1 MRAGNESR
9 SATERR
15 LTLLG
20 YGAYGLLGWTS
31 VLLPSL
37 IGEIQDSF
45 DRTDADFG
53 LIYFFAALLYGL
65 GGLGG
70 GFLTERIGPRL
81 VLAGAFILLGVT
93 LFGSSV
99 LTVWVMFAATV
110 SIGKAAN
117 GSLDAGF
124 GALFLDV
131 FADRRGSALNL
142 LHLCYAVGALLAPV
156 AIGVAVS
163 QGVDWRVIFG
173 IGVIGAGAGLIS
185 LLRLDWSTVRHSQ
198 HTSMNETEP
207 GGIWGAPFFFLAATM
222 TLYDAQVVGIT
233 SWIVRYLED
242 DGIGIATTALSAFW
256 VGVCISRFLAPRLT
270 ALTTTAR
277 LGFILLTGT
286 TLLFLVALL
295 VPWTA
300 VTIVLL
306 VAAGFFSGPGLSAA
320 DRNWRRSL
328 PGSPRSDERRN
339 DRRRDPRCPDLPA
352 PDRRHLNPLLAPCW
366 PDRSRRPRFP
376 SHPRPCPGF
385 P

>member
-1 MRAGNESR
+1 M
-9 SATERR
+9 
-15 LTLLG
+15 
-20 YGAYGLLGWTS
+20 
-31 VLLPSL
+31 LLPSL

-53 LIYFFAALLYGL
+53 VIYFLAALLYGL

-70 GFLTERIGPRL
+70 GFLTERIGPRI
-81 VLAGAFILLGVT
+81 VLAAAFILLGVS
-93 LFGSSV
+93 LFGGSV
-99 LTVWVMFAATV
+99 LTIWVMFAATV

-156 AIGVAVS
+156 AIGLAVS
-163 QGVDWRVIFG
+163 LGVNWRVIFG
-173 IGVIGAGAGLIS
+173 LGAVAAAAGLIS
-185 LLRLDWSTVRHSQ
+185 LLRLDWSTVRHTQ

-233 SWIVRYLED
+233 AWIVRYLED

-270 ALTTTAR
+270 AMTTTAR

-300 VTIVLL
+300 VTIVML
-306 VAAGFFSGPGLSAA
+306 VAAGFFS
-320 DRNWRRSL
+320 
-328 PGSPRSDERRN
+328 
-339 DRRRDPRCPDLPA
+339 
-352 PDRRHLNPLLAPCW
+352 
-366 PDRSRRPRFP
+366 DRSIRF
-376 SHPRPCPGF
+376 
-385 P
+385 